1 MGQESAGSGLKIEWL
16 PLASAN
22 RFEQL
27 DYIAQDNPLAA
38 IDQDERI
45 EHQIDMLLQHPQM
58 GRPGRKKGT
67 RELVISRTPF
77 VAVYRIQADTIQ
89 ILRLLHSSQQW
100 LNIADIEFSPPSA
113 AIKPKPVDFS

>member
-1 MGQESAGSGLKIEWL
+1 MSVAWL
-16 PLASAN
+16 PAASDN

-38 IDQDERI
+38 ISQDEQI
-45 EHQIDMLLQHPQM
+45 ERQVNMLLQHPQM

-77 VAVYRIQADTIQ
+77 VVVYRVNGTRIEI
-89 ILRLLHSSQQW
+89 IRLLHGAQKY
-100 LNIADIEFSPPSA
+100 P
-113 AIKPKPVDFS
+113 

>member
-1 MGQESAGSGLKIEWL
+1 MSVIQWL
-16 PLASAN
+16 PLASTN

-38 IDQDERI
+38 ISQDEQI
-45 EHQIDMLLQHPQM
+45 ERQVDMLMQHPNI

-77 VAVYRIQADTIQ
+77 VVVYRVKGTRIEVI
-89 ILRLLHSSQQW
+89 RLLHSSQQY
-100 LNIADIEFSPPSA
+100 P
-113 AIKPKPVDFS
+113 